1 MDPAAV
7 LRASPLFQGFTD
19 TGIAIIASIAAPK
32 SFPAGTPLFVENM
45 VSDSLWVI
53 GDGRVALSAKH
64 GASDAP
70 LGELGPGDWL
80 GELSLLNTGQRQ
92 CTATALTAL
101 VALEL
106 RQSDFQKLM
115 ATKPQACIKLLMS
128 ICTHFGNK
136 VIANKE
142 ALKSLVG

>member
-19 TGIAIIASIAAPK
+19 TGISIIASIAAPK

-64 GASDAP
+64 GSADAP

-92 CTATALTAL
+92 CTATALTPL

-115 ATKPQACIKLLMS
+115 ASKPQACIKLLMS